1 MNTGVG
7 ERELSAIVG
16 EPVPLREVGNLPML
30 WVSLCGFGKRG
41 GSISGLDRF
50 PLLGEKVR
58 VRGHH
63 CSYFLLN

>member
-30 WVSLCGFGKRG
+30 WLACVASESVGEVSADSIGSLSWGRG
-41 GSISGLDRF
+41 
-50 PLLGEKVR
+50 LG
-58 VRGHH
+58 
-63 CSYFLLN
+63 